1 MDPHPFEREA
11 AAAVSV
17 SQTAVVQQHLA
28 SFEDTGL
35 LFLQT
40 FDNEKMR
47 VFSTGSVLQ
56 YGLCRRYSHRSW

>member
-11 AAAVSV
+11 APTVSV

-28 SFEDTGL
+28 SFEDTGS

-47 VFSTGSVLQ
+47 VFSMGSIL
-56 YGLCRRYSHRSW
+56 